1 MRKMFPKILTLK
13 EAAGAAQK
21 NSSTEQKTLPLSSQ
35 IGTLSAVPER
45 PTQSELTTM
54 KGCPLLCCLLLV
66 PVLFATEYNASA
78 DVKHPDPVI
87 ARKLNLTVQEL
98 HSLRERFGLDN
109 DQLLALPRIEFAEM
123 LDEISHPGIDK
134 HAAEQEFQAEKLRD
148 ENGQIPP
155 DGL

>member
-1 MRKMFPKILTLK
+1 MRKMFLKIINFQRSSRS
-13 EAAGAAQK
+13 GSK
-21 NSSTEQKTLPLSSQ
+21 NSSIEQKTLPLSFQ
-35 IGTLSAVPER
+35 IGTLSAVPES

-66 PVLFATEYNASA
+66 PVLFATEYKASA

-109 DQLLALPRIEFAEM
+109 DQLLALLRIEFAEM
-123 LDEISHPGIDK
+123 LDEI
-134 HAAEQEFQAEKLRD
+134 
-148 ENGQIPP
+148 
-155 DGL
+155 